1 LKLEKSG
8 ASVKPKEEEM
18 ATASA
23 IERAIG
29 VARFD
34 PQAYEAVEHDEAAT
48 GTALAIV
55 VLASIANGIGSLRDT
70 GILGA
75 IVGAIFAVIGFVL
88 YAGIAYLI
96 GAKVFATA
104 ETRATWGQLLRTLG
118 FAQAPGVLR
127 VLGIVPVI
135 GPIIGFVV
143 AVWILVASV
152 IAIRQA
158 CDFSTGRAILTA
170 IVSWIAYFIFVVL
183 PMVFLGVLFGVA
195 TR

>member
-1 LKLEKSG
+1 M
-8 ASVKPKEEEM
+8 AS
-18 ATASA
+18 ASA

-55 VLASIANGIGSLRDT
+55 VLASIANGIGNLRDT

-75 IVGAIFAVIGFVL
+75 IVGVIFAVIGFVL

-96 GAKVFATA
+96 GAKVFATE
-104 ETRATWGQLLRTLG
+104 ETRATWGQLVRTLG

-127 VLGIVPVI
+127 VLGIVPLI
-135 GPIIGFVV
+135 GGVVNFVV
-143 AVWILVASV
+143 AIWILVASIV
-152 IAIRQA
+152 AIRQA

-170 IVSWIAYFIFVVL
+170 IVSWIVYFIFVVV
-183 PMVFLGVLFGVA
+183 PMAVMGALFGAVGG
-195 TR
+195 

>member
-1 LKLEKSG
+1 M
-8 ASVKPKEEEM
+8 AS
-18 ATASA
+18 ASA

-29 VARFD
+29 VARLD

-48 GTALAIV
+48 GTALVIV
-55 VLASIANGIGSLRDT
+55 VLASIANGISGLRDT
-70 GILGA
+70 GVVGA
-75 IVGAIFAVIGFVL
+75 IAGVIFAVIGFVL

-104 ETRATWGQLLRTLG
+104 ETRATLGQLLRTLG
-118 FAQAPGVLR
+118 FAQAPGILR
-127 VLGIVPVI
+127 VFGIVPVI
-135 GPIIGFVV
+135 GPLIGLIV

-170 IVSWIAYFIFVVL
+170 IVSWIVYFIFVVL
-183 PMVFLGVLFGVA
+183 PMGILSLLFAAVSG
-195 TR
+195 